1 MYHVS
6 VYQIKVLHIS
16 KNQHII
22 EKIEGGKFIFL
33 TIPII
38 YVSYVSQWNE
48 LFHNWVATILSIDV
62 IYTEELIF
70 YS

>member
-38 YVSYVSQWNE
+38 YVSYVSQ
-48 LFHNWVATILSIDV
+48 
-62 IYTEELIF
+62 
-70 YS
+70 

>member
-16 KNQHII
+16 KKSTHI

-38 YVSYVSQWNE
+38 YVSYVSQ
-48 LFHNWVATILSIDV
+48 
-62 IYTEELIF
+62 
-70 YS
+70 

>member
-16 KNQHII
+16 KKSTHI

-62 IYTEELIF
+62 IYTVELIF

>member
-16 KNQHII
+16 KKSTHI

-38 YVSYVSQWNE
+38 YVSYVR

>member
-16 KNQHII
+16 KKSTHI

-70 YS
+70 HS